1 MATYFMSMAGSLS
14 VSEPPRL
21 VVVMGVAG
29 CGKSTVAEALAERI
43 GATYTDGDSL
53 HPPGNI
59 AKMSA
64 GTPLTDADRWPWLD
78 AVAAAMHDGA
88 GRQVMACSALRR
100 AYRERLTEG
109 AGEPVFFA
117 FLDGSRELIGARMH
131 QRSGHFMPESL
142 LDSQFAAL
150 ERPAADEFAR
160 AVDIDAPI
168 ETIVE
173 RICEHFDWEK
183 T

>member
-1 MATYFMSMAGSLS
+1 
-14 VSEPPRL
+14 
-21 VVVMGVAG
+21 MGVAG
-29 CGKSTVAEALAERI
+29 CGKSSVAEALAARI

-53 HPPGNI
+53 HPSGNI

-78 AVAAAMHDGA
+78 AIAAAMRGGA
-88 GRQVMACSALRR
+88 GRQVLACSALRR
-100 AYRERLTEG
+100 AYRERLTDG
-109 AGEPVFFA
+109 AGEPIYFA
-117 FLDGSRELIGARMH
+117 FLDGSRALIGARMH

-168 ETIVE
+168 GIIVD
-173 RICEHFDWEK
+173 RICDGFDWEK

>member
-1 MATYFMSMAGSLS
+1 
-14 VSEPPRL
+14 
-21 VVVMGVAG
+21 MGVAG
-29 CGKSTVAEALAERI
+29 CGKSSVAEALAARL

-53 HPPGNI
+53 HPPENI

-64 GTPLTDADRWPWLD
+64 GTPLKDDDRWPWLD
-78 AVAAAMHDGA
+78 AVAAAMRTGA

-109 AGEPVFFA
+109 AGEPVYFV

-131 QRSGHFMPESL
+131 QRAGHFMPESL

-150 ERPAADEFAR
+150 ERPAPDEFAR

-168 ETIVE
+168 DTIVE
-173 RICEHFDWEK
+173 RINDGFDTEN

>member
-1 MATYFMSMAGSLS
+1 MSMAGSPS
-14 VSEPPRL
+14 VSDPPRL

-29 CGKSTVAEALAERI
+29 CGKSTVAEALAARI

-59 AKMSA
+59 ARMSA
-64 GTPLTDADRWPWLD
+64 GIPLTDTDRWPWLD
-78 AVAAAMHDGA
+78 AVAAAMRDGR

-100 AYRERLTEG
+100 VYRLRLTEG
-109 AGEPVFFA
+109 AGEPVYFA
-117 FLDGSRELIGARMH
+117 FLDGSRELIAARMH

-150 ERPAADEFAR
+150 ERPGPEEFAR
-160 AVDIDAPI
+160 AIDIDAPVGM
-168 ETIVE
+168 IVE
-173 RICEHFDWEK
+173 RICEGFEWGK